1 MNLSLAVKEMFEG
14 KEVEVYQLEDGSP
27 VMIVDDLAKAL
38 GYADRRGIEN
48 IIKRNDYLESNEF
61 STTHKMTV
69 VEGGRTVTRERRIF
83 NEDGLYEIT
92 MLSKKPKAREFRAF
106 VRNLLKKLRKGD
118 YQVVQPN
125 TDYDKIQI
133 QKQRAEAMLLNA
145 RTRQAKLILD
155 MQENKTLSP
164 VAVELL
170 QINALEVLTNNQ
182 ADYRPEIEKTYT
194 ATEIADELG
203 ITANK
208 VGRIANANGLKTED
222 YGIEV
227 LDKSP
232 YSNKQVPS
240 FRYNEKGK
248 QALKE
253 IVGGD

>member
-14 KEVEVYQLEDGSP
+14 NEMNIYTNENNDVFMTREQIG
-27 VMIVDDLAKAL
+27 KAL
-38 GYADRRGIEN
+38 GYANPRESIKNIHSRNKDRLNQFSRKAQIDTPSGKQETVIYNEKGI
-48 IIKRNDYLESNEF
+48 
-61 STTHKMTV
+61 
-69 VEGGRTVTRERRIF
+69 
-83 NEDGLYEIT
+83 YEI
-92 MLSKKPKAREFRAF
+92 LRYSKQPKADAF
-106 VRNLLKKLRKGD
+106 YDWVYDLLSKLRKGE
-118 YQVVQPN
+118 YQVIQPN
-125 TDYDKIQI
+125 TEYDKIQI

-155 MQENKTLSP
+155 MQKNKTLSP

-208 VGRIANANGLKTED
+208 VGRIANANGLKTKE

-248 QALKE
+248 QKIKE
-253 IVGGD
+253 LI

>member
-1 MNLSLAVKEMFEG
+1 MNIQLAVKEMFGQNEMNI
-14 KEVEVYQLEDGSP
+14 YQNENNDVFMTREQIGQALDYSEP
-27 VMIVDDLAKAL
+27 VIAISKLH
-38 GYADRRGIEN
+38 
-48 IIKRNDYLESNEF
+48 KRNKKRLDQFSVVTKLVSTDGKSYETTIYNE
-61 STTHKMTV
+61 K
-69 VEGGRTVTRERRIF
+69 GI
-83 NEDGLYEIT
+83 YEIIRH
-92 MLSKKPKAREFRAF
+92 SKQPKADDFYDW
-106 VRNLLKKLRKGD
+106 VYDLLSKLRKGE
-118 YQVVQPN
+118 YRVVQPQSE
-125 TDYDKIQI
+125 YDKIKI
-133 QKQRAEAMLLNA
+133 QKMNAEARLMNA

-155 MQENKTLSP
+155 MQKNKTLSP

-182 ADYRPEIEKTYT
+182 ADYRPEIEKTYS

-248 QALKE
+248 QKIKE
-253 IVGGD
+253 LV